1 MMAPQFHIQS
11 DLLDCSFSSTTAGM
25 KVYFSESM
33 VTFEKNDFMKCFLFK
48 VFNDEAQSKD
58 SQSHPI
64 VNFLHD

>member
-25 KVYFSESM
+25 MVYFSGSM
-33 VTFEKNDFMKCFLFK
+33 VAFEKIDFMKCFLFEA
-48 VFNDEAQSKD
+48 FNDEAQSKD

-64 VNFLHD
+64 VNFSHD